1 MLIAWLCSGNRPER
15 AIVDT
20 ILKGIIIIMK
30 LSNILDLFKEIYMIR
45 KILKHAV
52 ILQLALGS
60 AAAFA
65 STYSFTGVNSN
76 EVDVSNQLSLDV
88 TQVGNVVDFKFINA
102 AGGTDVFI
110 GTVYFDFLGTDLI
123 SSLTQTGQLGT
134 VSFKTDVTPNGAFPE
149 GQSISFTTD
158 ADATKNGSEAN
169 SVNIGEYLILTA
181 VLNPNANIDDLL
193 ASGGL
198 RVGLHVQGYATGGSD
213 SYVNAV
219 PLPAAGWLFGSA
231 LIGLMGLSRRK
242 L

>member
-1 MLIAWLCSGNRPER
+1 MLKN
-15 AIVDT
+15 
-20 ILKGIIIIMK
+20 
-30 LSNILDLFKEIYMIR
+30 
-45 KILKHAV
+45 ILKHAV
-52 ILQLALGS
+52 VLQLALGS
-60 AAAFA
+60 AVAFA
-65 STYSFTGVNSN
+65 STYSFTGVNAN
-76 EVDVSNQLSLDV
+76 EVNVSSQLSLDV

-102 AGGTDVFI
+102 AGGTNVFI
-110 GTVYFDFLGTDLI
+110 GAVYFDFLGADLI

-149 GQSISFTTD
+149 GNTINFINDD
-158 ADATKNGSEAN
+158 ADAVKDGAATNG
-169 SVNIGEYLILTA
+169 VNIGEYLILTA

-231 LIGLMGLSRRK
+231 LVGLMGLRRRK